1 MKKIS
6 KVLLSSGM
14 AACMMAGLFASPTNT
29 ATKGLFATEGDQ
41 YMDVLGFSNVDFEK
55 LFVNVNVSES
65 DLNAGTAFNAFGLYF
80 GAAYDGNIFGGKSN
94 DFVATSTTQTEG
106 TNLNAKDSK
115 SVETKITE
123 GKASSWNASNKFSI
137 LAGIGNM
144 GIKAT
149 FDTSGTKTYDNG
161 ATAANTTVLSTEET
175 TGDVSYKET
184 GDVNTDK
191 GNVTRKANKT
201 NTIVY
206 KPAVEFGMPIAIG
219 DNELAL
225 KAGLEVDINN
235 NTSSNNTKTYTWYN
249 NKTGELVSEST
260 TDIEDESYIRIIP
273 NVSVGI
279 FDAGFEY
286 EGKFDVRTNSV
297 KAADG
302 SKIKSKGHSNGSN
315 TVNYVTEE
323 DGSKTTVNK
332 TDFSYKTKNANQN
345 HKVTLTYGKSAELN
359 EKLTVAFNTKAVV
372 NMNFKKESDNAKSIV
387 TVKTID
393 YTDAVASATS
403 GNYVT
408 KVTTTKTTPSNEL
421 TSTSTVTVSPT
432 LNLAAQYALKP
443 TVTLNLGYRATCDAY
458 KFQSEK
464 VTKELASAKET
475 TVTVTEYKD
484 GKTETNTV
492 PSVNTDTKKEHNNVM
507 NTFTNIASSASA
519 GVTFQMTDNML
530 LDCSFGASAVKSNGI
545 ANITTMFNG
554 MTIAATVKF

>member
-29 ATKGLFATEGDQ
+29 ATKELFATEGDQ

-80 GAAYDGNIFGGKSN
+80 GASYDGNIFGGKSN
-94 DFVATSTTQTEG
+94 DFVKAETTQTEG
-106 TNLNAKDSK
+106 TNLNAKDTK

-161 ATAANTTVLSTEET
+161 ATSAKNDTISTDES

-184 GDVNTDK
+184 GDVNTNKD
-191 GNVTRKANKT
+191 NVTRKANKT

-225 KAGLEVDINN
+225 KAGLEVDIKND
-235 NTSSNNTKTYTWYN
+235 SASNNKKTYTWYH
-249 NKTGELVSEST
+249 NKAGELVSET
-260 TDIEDESYIRIIP
+260 TEGIKDDGYIRIIP

-286 EGKFDVRTNSV
+286 EGKFDVNTSSV

-315 TVNYVTEE
+315 TVNYVTEA

-332 TDFSYKTKNANQN
+332 TVFNYLTKDAYQN

-372 NMNFKKESDNAKSIV
+372 NMNFTKVSDTANSTV

-403 GNYVT
+403 GNYVK
-408 KVTTTKTTPSNEL
+408 KVTTTETTPSNTL
-421 TSTSTVTVSPT
+421 TSRSTVTVSPT

-464 VTKELASAKET
+464 VTKELNSANT
-475 TVTVTEYKD
+475 TIVTVTEYKE

-492 PSVNTDTKKEHNNVM
+492 PHVTTDTKTEHNNVM
-507 NTFTNIASSASA
+507 NTFTSIASSASA

-530 LDCSFGASAVKSNGI
+530 LDCSFGATAVKNNGI
-545 ANITTMFNG
+545 DDITTMFNG